1 MMDNPVAQAVADF
14 LKHYP
19 PFSSLTPADLLDVAK
34 HTKIIYLEKS
44 QVLFRGGDATHPD
57 FYIVKDGAV
66 GLSLTSD
73 AEETLV
79 DKCDEGDIL
88 GLRPFF
94 AKNNYLM
101 TARAR
106 EEAIIYGIPIDVFR
120 PFISQNPKVLEFLL
134 ESFASQTR
142 NPYDKERS
150 GKLLAENTIFSEQ
163 VADIQYFQPI
173 KYTRNPITANADDVL
188 MFIAKTMANSA
199 VGSVIIQQD
208 QLPIGIITDRDLRS
222 KIATGL
228 FPITATASDVMTS
241 PVITVPEN
249 ISVAEAQMIMLKH
262 DVGHLCVTRDGTD
275 KSTVS
280 GIISEHDV
288 VAAQANTPGVLLKQT
303 RRATNNKEL
312 KYVREKL
319 TDLIQ
324 NSIDKNIP
332 ISHISNIVA
341 EINIALTRRAIELAV
356 EKIGTPPPVRFTW
369 VNIGSQGR
377 KEQLLLTD
385 QDNAL
390 VFEDVEPQQYD
401 SVKRYFVELAELVT
415 DSLNKVGY
423 EFSPHNIMAR
433 NPQWCKSLTDWIKQY
448 NAWINTPAAKGVE
461 ISTLFFD
468 FDFIYGFPAI
478 EDALTETISNNISRN
493 KKFFAFLAAD
503 TLKNPAPLGFFR
515 QFLVESDGEHKDSF
529 DIKARALEPLID
541 AARVL
546 ALSQG
551 LIEVTNTYHRFK
563 KLAEI
568 EPQHGDLYDEC
579 AEAFNVLQH
588 FRTEVGLIN
597 SSNGRYLNI
606 NELSKIDKVKLK
618 NCFQPISEVQDII
631 KSRFSITSIN

>member
-1 MMDNPVAQAVADF
+1 MNNPVAQTVADF
-14 LKHYP
+14 LRYYP
-19 PFSSLTPADLLDVAK
+19 PFESLNQDDLYTIALN
-34 HTKIIYLEKS
+34 TKIISLEKND
-44 QVLFRGGDATHPD
+44 VLFKGGDATHID
-57 FYIVKDGAV
+57 FYMIKTGAI

-73 AEETLV
+73 AEEMLI

-94 AKNNYLM
+94 AKNNYLL
-101 TARAR
+101 TAKAR
-106 EEAIIYGIPIDVFR
+106 EECIIYAINIEF
-120 PFISQNPKVLEFLL
+120 FSQYISKNSKVLEFLL

-150 GKLLAENTIFSEQ
+150 GKLLSENTIFSDQ

-173 KYTRNPITANADDVL
+173 KYTHNPITANPEDML
-188 MFIAKTMANSA
+188 MFIAKTMTNSTI
-199 VGSVIIQQD
+199 GSVIIQED
-208 QLPIGIITDRDLRS
+208 KLPIGIITDKDLRS

-228 FPITATASDVMTS
+228 FPITIEAKEIMTT

-262 DVGHLCVTRDGTD
+262 NVGHLCVTKDGTD
-275 KSTVS
+275 KSAVT

-288 VAAQANTPGVLLKQT
+288 IAAQANTPGVLLKQT

-369 VNIGSQGR
+369 LNVGSQGR
-377 KEQLLLTD
+377 KEQLLKTD

-390 VFEDVEPQQYD
+390 IFEDVEPGQYD
-401 SVKRYFVELAELVT
+401 SVKRYFLELAELVT
-415 DSLNKVGY
+415 ESLNKVGY
-423 EFSPHNIMAR
+423 EFSPHNIIAR
-433 NPQWCKSLTDWIKQY
+433 NSQWCKSVSDWINQY
-448 NAWINTPAAKGVE
+448 NSWITSPAEKGIE
-461 ISTLFFD
+461 QSSLFFD
-468 FDFIYGFPAI
+468 FDFIYGYPAI
-478 EDALTETISNNISRN
+478 EEAITENIEKKMINN
-493 KKFFAFLAAD
+493 KKFFAFMATD
-503 TLKNPAPLGFFR
+503 TLKNLPPLGFFR
-515 QFLVESDGEHKDSF
+515 QFLVESDGEHKDTF

-546 ALSQG
+546 ILNHG
-551 LIEVTNTYHRFK
+551 ITEITNTYQRFK
-563 KLAEI
+563 KLAEL
-568 EPQHGDLYDEC
+568 ETQHSDLYDEC
-579 AEAFNVLQH
+579 AEAFNILQH
-588 FRTEVGLIN
+588 FRTEEGLKN
-597 SSNGRYLNI
+597 DSNGRYI
-606 NELSKIDKVKLK
+606 NLEELSKTDKLKLK
-618 NCFQPISEVQDII
+618 NSFQPIGNVQDII
-631 KSRFSITSIN
+631 KNRFSLTSIS

>member
-1 MMDNPVAQAVADF
+1 MNNPVAQTVADF
-14 LKHYP
+14 LRHFP
-19 PFSSLTPADLLDVAK
+19 PFESLNQDDLYTIALN
-34 HTKIIYLEKS
+34 TQIISLEKNEI
-44 QVLFRGGDATHPD
+44 LFKGGDTTHTD
-57 FYIVKDGAV
+57 FYVIKTGAI

-73 AEETLV
+73 AEEMLI

-94 AKNNYLM
+94 AKNNYLL
-101 TARAR
+101 TAKAR
-106 EEAIIYGIPIDVFR
+106 EESIVYAISIAFFR
-120 PFISQNPKVLEFLL
+120 QYIAKNPKVLEFLL

-150 GKLLAENTIFSEQ
+150 GKLLAENTIFSDQ

-173 KYTRNPITANADDVL
+173 KYTQNPITANPEDML
-188 MFIAKTMANSA
+188 MFIAKTMTNSTI
-199 VGSVIIQQD
+199 GSVIIQEN
-208 QLPIGIITDRDLRS
+208 QLPIGIITDKDLRS

-228 FPITATASDVMTS
+228 FPITVEAKEIMTA

-262 DVGHLCVTRDGTD
+262 NVGHLCVTRDGTD
-275 KSTVS
+275 KSTIS

-369 VNIGSQGR
+369 MNVGSQGR
-377 KEQLLLTD
+377 KEQLLKTD

-390 VFEDVEPQQYD
+390 IFEDVESGQYD
-401 SVKRYFVELAELVT
+401 SVKRYFMELAELVT
-415 DSLNKVGY
+415 ESLNKVGY
-423 EFSPHNIMAR
+423 EFSPYNIVAR
-433 NPQWCKSLTDWIKQY
+433 NSHWCKSVSDWINQY
-448 NAWINTPAAKGVE
+448 NTWINSPAEKGIEV
-461 ISTLFFD
+461 SSLFFD
-468 FDFIYGFPAI
+468 FDYIYGYPAI
-478 EDALTETISNNISRN
+478 EEAITENIGSKILKN
-493 KKFFAFLAAD
+493 KKFFAFLATD
-503 TLKNPAPLGFFR
+503 TLKNLPPLGFFR
-515 QFLVESDGEHKDSF
+515 QFLVENDGEHKDTF

-546 ALSQG
+546 ILNHG
-551 LIEVTNTYHRFK
+551 IIEITNTYQRFR
-563 KLAEI
+563 KLAEL
-568 EPQHGDLYDEC
+568 EPQHADLYDEC

-588 FRTEVGLIN
+588 FRTEEGLKN
-597 SSNGRYLNI
+597 DSNGRYI
-606 NELSKIDKVKLK
+606 NLGELSKSDKLKLK
-618 NCFQPISEVQDII
+618 NAFQPIGNVQDII
-631 KSRFSITSIN
+631 KNRFSLTSIS